1 MEKSYK
7 ETFESIREAAF
18 RPAKDDS
25 VKADKGSQ
33 VTIKNILVSVDKLEK
48 RMNTIKGVR
57 TKDYNEIKKELSD
70 IRKEVVK
77 LGK

>member
-1 MEKSYK
+1 MTPIGHNVSHSIFK
-7 ETFESIREAAF
+7 FEILS
-18 RPAKDDS
+18 
-25 VKADKGSQ
+25 
-33 VTIKNILVSVDKLEK
+33 NILVSVDKLEK